1 MTAAAFACCSA
12 LGSCASR
19 ANSATSNKERPLAV
33 SHVMNLFGSLVSSS
47 SFGLFVLSLGLQ
59 FHQVFISKL
68 HKVQKAQPLVENA
81 CTRQCTPDTRTN
93 LHD

>member
-1 MTAAAFACCSA
+1 MTAAAFAYCST
-12 LGSCASR
+12 LGSRASR

-47 SFGLFVLSLGLQ
+47 SSSGLFVLSLGLQ

-68 HKVQKAQPLVENA
+68 HKVKCTKAQPLVENV
-81 CTRQCTPDTRTN
+81 CT
-93 LHD
+93 